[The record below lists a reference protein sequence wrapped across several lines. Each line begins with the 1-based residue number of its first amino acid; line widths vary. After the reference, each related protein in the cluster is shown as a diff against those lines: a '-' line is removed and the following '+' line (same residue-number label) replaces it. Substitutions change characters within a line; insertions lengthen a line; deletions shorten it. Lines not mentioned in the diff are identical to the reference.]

1 MEDEQGRPGG
11 LCRSGL
17 WPHTQRGHH
26 LLFQVVDQDWAR
38 VSKEGEATVIGF
50 QHRVENENAH
60 LASLLGGFN
69 KDVQQ
74 RRGPGRL
81 GTLAAFLEVPLE
93 GGQNGED
100 LKWGND

>member
-1 MEDEQGRPGG
+1 M
-11 LCRSGL
+11 
-17 WPHTQRGHH
+17 
-26 LLFQVVDQDWAR
+26 
-38 VSKEGEATVIGF
+38 SKEGEATVIGF

-69 KDVQQ
+69 KDLQQ

-81 GTLAAFLEVPLE
+81 STLAAFLEVPLE

-100 LKWGND
+100 LKWGNDSKRGPAGEGDH